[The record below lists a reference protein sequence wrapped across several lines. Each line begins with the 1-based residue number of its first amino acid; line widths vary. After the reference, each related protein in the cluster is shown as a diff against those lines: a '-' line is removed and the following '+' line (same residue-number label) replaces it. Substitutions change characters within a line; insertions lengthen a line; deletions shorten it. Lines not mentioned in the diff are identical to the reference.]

1 MIKECKVLSCNPF
14 LNIIVIDFDGK
25 TIQMTG
31 KIDKDAKTIYVKYEN
46 GNATVSSKEDYEKS
60 LRPKAE
66 KKTKKIKTIETEL
79 IEDIVKEEIVGD
91 TIEISEWL

>member
-31 KIDKDAKTIYVKYEN
+31 KIDKDAKTIFVKYED
-46 GNATVSSKEDYEKS
+46 GVATISSKEDYEKS
-60 LRPKAE
+60 LKPKVV
-66 KKTKKIKTIETEL
+66 KKPKKVEAIDEVVESEAVENET
-79 IEDIVKEEIVGD
+79 D
-91 TIEISEWL
+91 EISE

>member
-31 KIDKDAKTIYVKYEN
+31 KIDKDIKTIFVKYED
-46 GNATVSSKEDYEKS
+46 GVATISSKEDYEKS
-60 LRPKAE
+60 LKPKAV
-66 KKTKKIKTIETEL
+66 KKPKKVEAI
-79 IEDIVKEEIVGD
+79 EEIVESEAVENEAD
-91 TIEISEWL
+91 EISE

>member
-31 KIDKDAKTIYVKYEN
+31 KIDKDAKTIFVKYED
-46 GNATVSSKEDYEKS
+46 GVATISSKEDYEKS
-60 LRPKAE
+60 LKPKAV
-66 KKTKKIKTIETEL
+66 KKPKKVEATEEVVESEAVENETDE
-79 IEDIVKEEIVGD
+79 V
-91 TIEISEWL
+91 SE

>member
-31 KIDKDAKTIYVKYEN
+31 KIDKDVKAIFVKYEN
-46 GNATVSSKEDYEKS
+46 GVATISSKEDYEKS
-60 LRPKAE
+60 LKPKVV
-66 KKTKKIKTIETEL
+66 KKPKKVEAIEEVVESEAVENETE
-79 IEDIVKEEIVGD
+79 
-91 TIEISEWL
+91 EISE

>member
-31 KIDKDAKTIYVKYEN
+31 KIDKDIKTIFVKYED
-46 GNATVSSKEDYEKS
+46 GVATISSKEDYEKS
-60 LRPKAE
+60 LKPKAV
-66 KKTKKIKTIETEL
+66 KKPKKVEAI
-79 IEDIVKEEIVGD
+79 EEIVESEAVENEID
-91 TIEISEWL
+91 KISE

>member
-31 KIDKDAKTIYVKYEN
+31 KIDKDIKTIFVKYED
-46 GNATVSSKEDYEKS
+46 GVATISSKEDYEKS
-60 LRPKAE
+60 LKPKAV
-66 KKTKKIKTIETEL
+66 KKPKKVEAIDEVVESEAVENET
-79 IEDIVKEEIVGD
+79 D
-91 TIEISEWL
+91 EISE

>member
-31 KIDKDAKTIYVKYEN
+31 KIDKDTKTIFVKYED
-46 GNATVSSKEDYEKS
+46 GVATISSKEDYEKS
-60 LRPKAE
+60 LKPKAV
-66 KKTKKIKTIETEL
+66 KKPKKVEAI
-79 IEDIVKEEIVGD
+79 EEIVESGAVENETD
-91 TIEISEWL
+91 EISE

>member
-31 KIDKDAKTIYVKYEN
+31 KIDKDIKTIFVKYED
-46 GNATVSSKEDYEKS
+46 GVATISSKEDYEKS
-60 LRPKAE
+60 LKPKAV
-66 KKTKKIKTIETEL
+66 KKPKKVEAI
-79 IEDIVKEEIVGD
+79 EEIVESEAVENETD
-91 TIEISEWL
+91 EISE

>member
-31 KIDKDAKTIYVKYEN
+31 KIDKDVKTIFVKYED
-46 GNATVSSKEDYEKS
+46 GVATISSKEDYEKS
-60 LRPKAE
+60 LKPKAV
-66 KKTKKIKTIETEL
+66 KKPKKVEAIDEVVES
-79 IEDIVKEEIVGD
+79 EAVENEAD
-91 TIEISEWL
+91 EISE

>member
-31 KIDKDAKTIYVKYEN
+31 KIDKDTKTIFVKYED
-46 GNATVSSKEDYEKS
+46 GIATISSKEDYEKS
-60 LRPKAE
+60 LRPKAV
-66 KKTKKIKTIETEL
+66 KKPKKVEAI
-79 IEDIVKEEIVGD
+79 EEIVESEAVENETD
-91 TIEISEWL
+91 EISE

>member
-31 KIDKDAKTIYVKYEN
+31 KIDKDIKTIFVKYED
-46 GNATVSSKEDYEKS
+46 GVATISSKEDYEKS
-60 LRPKAE
+60 LKPKAVKKPKKVEAIE
-66 KKTKKIKTIETEL
+66 KIVESEAVGNET
-79 IEDIVKEEIVGD
+79 D
-91 TIEISEWL
+91 EISE

>member
-31 KIDKDAKTIYVKYEN
+31 KIDKDVKTIFVKYED
-46 GNATVSSKEDYEKS
+46 GIATISSKEDYEKS
-60 LRPKAE
+60 SKPKAV
-66 KKTKKIKTIETEL
+66 KKPKKVEAI
-79 IEDIVKEEIVGD
+79 EEIVESEAVED
-91 TIEISEWL
+91 ETDEISE

>member
-31 KIDKDAKTIYVKYEN
+31 KIDKAVKTIYVKYED
-46 GNATVSSKEDYEKS
+46 GIATVSSKEDYEKS
-60 LRPKAE
+60 LKPKAV
-66 KKTKKIKTIETEL
+66 KKPKKVEAIDEVVESEAVENET
-79 IEDIVKEEIVGD
+79 D
-91 TIEISEWL
+91 EISE

>member
-31 KIDKDAKTIYVKYEN
+31 KIDKDVKAIFVKYEN
-46 GNATVSSKEDYEKS
+46 GVATISSKEDYEKS
-60 LRPKAE
+60 LKPKVV
-66 KKTKKIKTIETEL
+66 KKPKKVEAIEEVVESEAVENET
-79 IEDIVKEEIVGD
+79 D
-91 TIEISEWL
+91 EISE

>member
-31 KIDKDAKTIYVKYEN
+31 KIDKNTKTIFVKYED
-46 GNATVSSKEDYEKS
+46 GIATISSKEDYEKS
-60 LRPKAE
+60 LKPKAV
-66 KKTKKIKTIETEL
+66 KKPKKVEAI
-79 IEDIVKEEIVGD
+79 EEIVESEAVENETD
-91 TIEISEWL
+91 EISE

>member
-31 KIDKDAKTIYVKYEN
+31 KIDKDTKTIFVKYEDDF
-46 GNATVSSKEDYEKS
+46 ATISSKEDYEKS
-60 LRPKAE
+60 LKPKAV
-66 KKTKKIKTIETEL
+66 KKPKKVEATEEVVESEAVENETDE
-79 IEDIVKEEIVGD
+79 V
-91 TIEISEWL
+91 SE

>member
-31 KIDKDAKTIYVKYEN
+31 KIDKDVKAIFVKYED
-46 GNATVSSKEDYEKS
+46 GVATISSKEDYERS
-60 LRPKAE
+60 LKPRAV
-66 KKTKKIKTIETEL
+66 KKPMKVEAIEEL
-79 IEDIVKEEIVGD
+79 VESEAVKNETD
-91 TIEISEWL
+91 EISE